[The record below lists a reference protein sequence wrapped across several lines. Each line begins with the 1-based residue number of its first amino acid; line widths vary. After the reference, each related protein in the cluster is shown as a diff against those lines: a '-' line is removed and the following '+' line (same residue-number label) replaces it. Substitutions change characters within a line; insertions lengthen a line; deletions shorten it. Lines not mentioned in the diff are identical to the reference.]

1 MDDKKK
7 KLGLF
12 PRVVIAIAGG
22 VLLGYILPEC
32 GVRVL
37 KTCNVLFA
45 QLLKFIVP
53 LLVLGLVTPAIADVG
68 KGAGKMLLAIM
79 GFSYLSTVLAGFWGY
94 TMVAEFF
101 PFYIPHGMGDSLS
114 KVAEIQPY
122 FTLKIPPVCD
132 VLTALVLAFMT
143 GIGIVFTGSESL
155 RRTCAD
161 FGEVVKF
168 TILRAII
175 PMLPFYI
182 LTMVCEMA
190 ASGKITALGGT
201 LVKVILTGIA
211 LTIAFLLML
220 YFVVGAIARKNPLRC
235 LWNMLPA
242 YLTGLSISSS
252 TAVIPVTLE
261 CTRRNGVSKDVADF
275 VVPLCAN
282 VHLVGA
288 MIKVVIN
295 SFAVMW
301 LYDMKIDA
309 AVFVNFILMVGI
321 SAVAAPGVTG
331 GTLMASLGLMDS
343 ILGLNAEQTALVMTF
358 YLAFDGYGPAANVT
372 GDGAIAILIDRFF
385 PTSAKTAATG
395 NVSKGAS
402 I

>member
-1 MDDKKK
+1 MAEKKK

-12 PRVVIAIAGG
+12 PRVVIAIVAGI
-22 VLLGYILPEC
+22 LLGYVLPGY

-79 GFSYLSTVLAGFWGY
+79 GLSYLSTILAGFWGY
-94 TMVAEFF
+94 GVTSELF
-101 PFYIPHGMGDSLS
+101 PRLIPHGLGDALS

-143 GIGIVFTGSESL
+143 GIGIVFTGSEHL
-155 RRTCAD
+155 RKTCSD

-168 TILRAII
+168 TILKAII

-190 ASGKITALGGT
+190 ASGKIAALGGT
-201 LVKVILTGIA
+201 LVKVILVGIG
-211 LTIAFLLML
+211 LTLAFLVML
-220 YFVVGAIARKNPLRC
+220 YIVAGVLARKNPMRC

-261 CTRRNGVSKDVADF
+261 CTKRNGVSKDIADF

-295 SFAVMW
+295 SLAVMW
-301 LYDMKIDA
+301 LYEMKIDA
-309 AVFVNFILMVGI
+309 AMFANFILMVGI

-343 ILGLNAEQTALVMTF
+343 ILGLNPEQTALVMTF

-372 GDGAIAILIDRFF
+372 GDGAIALMINRFF
-385 PTSAKTAATG
+385 PGDEAEARPRQANTG
-395 NVSKGAS
+395 K
-402 I
+402 

>member
-1 MDDKKK
+1 MAEKKK

-12 PRVVIAIAGG
+12 PRVVIAIVAGI
-22 VLLGYILPEC
+22 LLGYVLPGY

-79 GFSYLSTVLAGFWGY
+79 GLSYLSTILAGFWGY
-94 TMVAEFF
+94 GVTSELF
-101 PFYIPHGMGDSLS
+101 PRLIPHGLGDALS
-114 KVAEIQPY
+114 NVAEIQPY

-143 GIGIVFTGSESL
+143 GIGIVFTGSEHL
-155 RRTCAD
+155 RKTCSD

-168 TILRAII
+168 TILKAII

-190 ASGKITALGGT
+190 ASGKIAALGGT
-201 LVKVILTGIA
+201 LVKVILVGIG
-211 LTIAFLLML
+211 LTLAFLVML
-220 YFVVGAIARKNPLRC
+220 YIVAGVLARKNPMRC

-261 CTRRNGVSKDVADF
+261 CTKRNGVSKDIADF

-295 SFAVMW
+295 SLAVMW
-301 LYDMKIDA
+301 LYEMKIDA
-309 AVFVNFILMVGI
+309 AMFANFILMVGI

-343 ILGLNAEQTALVMTF
+343 ILGLNPEQTALVMTF

-372 GDGAIAILIDRFF
+372 ADGAIALMINRFF
-385 PTSAKTAATG
+385 PGDGAGARPRQANTG
-395 NVSKGAS
+395 K
-402 I
+402 